1 MNNTGQLQALLLLV
15 LLISACS
22 WSSTSARPG
31 GVKLQAQLVRAISA
45 YRRLERSLP
54 PEELRALTGLGLL
67 NGARQTKEQMEQ
79 HLVQAIKELLR
90 QTEAEPDNDILPR
103 IDAIEQQMSRDQQ
116 ALKILGSV
124 MDVLCDDKDEQ
135 QFRREVHSVLKEQQQ
150 QRQLQLQALLSEE
163 QQEVGRRLGQLRCH
177 ILEQVPQM
185 KTELET
191 KIERTLHYLLKH
203 ATAGG
208 PLDRASHKVLHKRAV
223 DEAKSPDNIKDQIEA
238 MLEDRAKLMEDD
250 FRENLVVQ
258 RFEKSDDG
266 NSAAQSENEFDE
278 LENASRNI
286 TAKAKIPTNA
296 KQEDEI
302 GSAELGGDV
311 DGPDGG
317 GGGGGGLVGIIGSL
331 SGGEGGSDVGA
342 LIGALTGLV
351 STLFGPGGLDIDS
364 LISTATSLISG
375 LLAGDKN
382 FGTVLGQYVGT
393 AFDGLSGGGGAINNG
408 QFLGNFVGTVLA
420 SLSADPDDEGPPQPL
435 TFTKNF
441 LSAFLES
448 KLRPPEAS
456 EERHGSAELPRQKKK
471 EAQGSA
477 GFDSNG
483 FIKQIAS
490 HLVSSALGLL
500 LNASLGASGGASHAS
515 TGLFASSSHHMK
527 PAEGRSWTE
536 V

>member
-15 LLISACS
+15 LLICACS

-90 QTEAEPDNDILPR
+90 QTAAEPDNDILPR

-150 QRQLQLQALLSEE
+150 QQQLQLQALLSEE

-185 KTELET
+185 KTELDT

-223 DEAKSPDNIKDQIEA
+223 DEAKSPDNIRDQIEA
-238 MLEDRAKLMEDD
+238 MLQDKAKLMEDD

-258 RFEKSDDG
+258 HFEKSDEG
-266 NSAAQSENEFDE
+266 NNAAQSENEFDE
-278 LENASRNI
+278 LEN
-286 TAKAKIPTNA
+286 
-296 KQEDEI
+296 
-302 GSAELGGDV
+302 
-311 DGPDGG
+311 
-317 GGGGGGLVGIIGSL
+317 
-331 SGGEGGSDVGA
+331 
-342 LIGALTGLV
+342 
-351 STLFGPGGLDIDS
+351 
-364 LISTATSLISG
+364 
-375 LLAGDKN
+375 
-382 FGTVLGQYVGT
+382 
-393 AFDGLSGGGGAINNG
+393 
-408 QFLGNFVGTVLA
+408 
-420 SLSADPDDEGPPQPL
+420 ADPDDEGPPQPL

-471 EAQGSA
+471 EAQGSG